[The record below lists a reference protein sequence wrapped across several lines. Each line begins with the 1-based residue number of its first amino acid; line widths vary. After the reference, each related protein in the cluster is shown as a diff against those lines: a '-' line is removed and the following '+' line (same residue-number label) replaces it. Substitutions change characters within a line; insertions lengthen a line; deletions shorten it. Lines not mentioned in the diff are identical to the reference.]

1 MKLDTTEWVWDGD
14 APPLPQ
20 RVLLVSPHPDDEV
33 IGAAG
38 LLVELQAQEVPV
50 CLVAVT
56 DGEASHSRSSN
67 VTPSRL
73 RSRRDIERR
82 AALEVLD
89 VTVDLVRLGLPDGA
103 VRDEGA
109 LLTDA
114 LCALADESTVVIAPW
129 RHDGHPDH
137 EAAGSAAARASE
149 RTGAVLWEVPIWAKV
164 TAAATGAR
172 PPGRSALVLS
182 AVMQRRKRE
191 AIACYASQL
200 IPLGDSPVDGPVV
213 HPHELEAMLN
223 GREEVLWT

>member
-1 MKLDTTEWVWDGD
+1 MLDTGEWVWDGD
-14 APPLPQ
+14 VPPLPQ

-38 LLVELQAQEVPV
+38 LLVRLRAQEVPV

-56 DGEASHSRSSN
+56 DGEASHTRSSI

-73 RSRRDIERR
+73 RSRRDLERR
-82 AALEVLD
+82 AALEVLNL
-89 VTVDLVRLGLPDGA
+89 TVDVVRLGLPDGA
-103 VRDEGA
+103 VRDEGV

-114 LCALADESTVVIAPW
+114 LCALADESTVLIAPW

-137 EAAGSAAARASE
+137 EATARASA
-149 RTGAVLWEVPIWAKV
+149 RAAAQTGAELWEIPIWAKV
-164 TAAATGAR
+164 AAAATGAR

-182 AVMQRRKRE
+182 VAMRRRKRE
-191 AIACYASQL
+191 AIACYRSQL
-200 IPLGDSPVDGPVV
+200 TPLGDGPADGPVV